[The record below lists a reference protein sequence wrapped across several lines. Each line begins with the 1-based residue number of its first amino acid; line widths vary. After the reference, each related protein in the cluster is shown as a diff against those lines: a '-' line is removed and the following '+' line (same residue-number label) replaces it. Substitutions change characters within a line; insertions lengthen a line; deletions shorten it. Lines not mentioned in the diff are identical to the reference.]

1 MRFSGE
7 ETLLINPLSHF
18 TGLTISESS
27 RDRIKIS
34 FTAQNA
40 SSSLFAPFVLFHVPF
55 ETIKGAGSPMVAG
68 HTFGAELKDRWLGV
82 ARHLRAR
89 ARSGSAT
96 LEFAMIAP
104 VFFLFLMGII
114 ETGVIFF
121 GNSTLQFAADDLSRQ
136 IRTGQVQSQNLTA
149 AQFRTKVCNDIGPL
163 LPCNANLQI
172 DVETFN
178 SFGGASMTPP
188 LTAQGN
194 LNPNLDNFNPGS
206 ACQVAVVRLFYT
218 WHIIT
223 PLMQPL
229 LGNLPGGYH
238 LLTASGAFRNEPF
251 SGTSC

>member
-1 MRFSGE
+1 
-7 ETLLINPLSHF
+7 
-18 TGLTISESS
+18 
-27 RDRIKIS
+27 
-34 FTAQNA
+34 
-40 SSSLFAPFVLFHVPF
+40 
-55 ETIKGAGSPMVAG
+55 MVAG